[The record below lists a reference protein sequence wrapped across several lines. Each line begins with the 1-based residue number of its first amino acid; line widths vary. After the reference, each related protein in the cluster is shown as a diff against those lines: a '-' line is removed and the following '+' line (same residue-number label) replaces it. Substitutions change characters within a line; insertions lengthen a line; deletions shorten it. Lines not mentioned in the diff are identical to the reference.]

1 MFKKWKDEESSLSE
15 ILNTKLTKIRNQEWR
30 NKLESWKARK
40 SERASIKK
48 RFLEQEVAMREFLQ
62 SQFELFTN
70 AKKTVYDCQVKYDEF
85 VNNTR
90 FFRKDAKVI
99 NNFLA
104 EIPDSQHHT
113 MALDDLDRLFKNE

>member
-1 MFKKWKDEESSLSE
+1 MRLDLTVVDLMFKKWKDEESSLSE

-30 NKLESWKARK
+30 NKLESWRVRK

-70 AKKTVYDCQVKYDEF
+70 AKKTVYDC
-85 VNNTR
+85 
-90 FFRKDAKVI
+90 
-99 NNFLA
+99 
-104 EIPDSQHHT
+104 
-113 MALDDLDRLFKNE
+113 